1 MVAWRKGNK
10 AGVQLSAKVTQ
21 GKLEVGT
28 EVITGFAMK
37 FIYTNTVPAL
47 EQREVQTVDV
57 IVPVYVHLGKIN

>member
-21 GKLEVGT
+21 DKLEVGT